1 MTNSGE
7 KLMPIPPV
15 PVQPRTIRPQ
25 SKTRAPGNGPGR
37 FPNNRRGGNN
47 QGKGGG
53 GSGRSN
59 QRRNQASDQYN
70 KYLNLAKDATAA
82 GDYIAAET
90 YNQHADHYYR
100 VMNPVPT
107 A

>member
-7 KLMPIPPV
+7 NNTPLPPIP
-15 PVQPRTIRPQ
+15 VQSRSSKPQQNRHRPSAGQ
-25 SKTRAPGNGPGR
+25 GRFPSNRRSGGNQGKSGPGR
-37 FPNNRRGGNN
+37 PH
-47 QGKGGG
+47 
-53 GSGRSN
+53 

-70 KYLNLAKDATAA
+70 KYMNLAKEAA
-82 GDYIAAET
+82 ASGDDITAET
-90 YNQHADHYYR
+90 YYQHADHYYR